1 VREMQERGSRIEDA
15 AKVFDEMLTAGEV
28 KLSLRSESRSRM
40 HAAQTCADAVRQGR
54 GNAGPA
60 DEEEEEQQHEGLT
73 TSSAQHGAAEATGCG
88 YEFDEASRREE
99 LWSEDESP
107 KGFGLARPRM

>member
-1 VREMQERGSRIEDA
+1 VREMQECGSRIEDA
-15 AKVFDEMLTAGEV
+15 AKVFDEVLTAGEV

-40 HAAQTCADAVRQGR
+40 HAAHTCADAVRQGR

-73 TSSAQHGAAEATGCG
+73 TSSAQHGAAEATGSDAATNLMRQVGGRNCG
-88 YEFDEASRREE
+88 AKMKIRKD
-99 LWSEDESP
+99 LD
-107 KGFGLARPRM
+107 